1 MTIIV
6 TDAGFGPDTNPHPI
20 ATPDDL
26 GPNTRAL
33 DLAGIDDPA
42 PFTALLPRL
51 ALIRVTFA
59 AFNDGRGMTLGARLR
74 QMGFAGTLRA
84 AGPLLADQYA
94 MLRRVGFDQVEIPDD
109 IAARQP
115 ADQWRFRADWQA
127 HDHRSRLFA

>member
-1 MTIIV
+1 MTVIV
-6 TDAGFGPDTNPHPI
+6 TDTGFAPDTNPNPI
-20 ATPDDL
+20 TALSEL
-26 GPNTRAL
+26 GPDTRAL
-33 DLAGIDDPA
+33 DLAGTDDP
-42 PFTALLPRL
+42 TALAPHLPHL
-51 ALIRVTFA
+51 ALIRIAFP

-127 HDHRSRLFA
+127 YDHRSRLFA